1 MNDATSTS
9 TSASTSAITDTD
21 SRPHRRGIALCL
33 LALFIIACQ
42 DGLTKFL
49 IRDYPV
55 AQLVMVRFWIF
66 TGFALIFVSMRGGVA
81 AAVRSRRPLLQIFRS
96 LVFVG
101 EIALFAFGLHYLG
114 LAEMHAL
121 IATFPLIATALAV
134 PILGEHV
141 GWRRWFGVAI
151 GFAGALAIVQ
161 PGMGVFQPA
170 ALIPLGCAFLFA
182 IYNLTTRL
190 ASFHDSF
197 ETSTLYMAVI
207 GCIAAT
213 VVGATQWRAPDA
225 QGWLL
230 LVIFSA
236 LGTFGHMLFV
246 KALQYAPA
254 SLLQPFNY
262 TLMVWATLIGILV
275 FSEIPDLWTFAGATL
290 IVAGGGY
297 VIWRERHLGRKPA
310 DSAVAGSPVE

>member
-1 MNDATSTS
+1 MSDA
-9 TSASTSAITDTD
+9 AAISGTETY
-21 SRPHRRGIALCL
+21 SQSHRVGIVLCL

-55 AQLVMVRFWIF
+55 AQIVMFRFWMF

-81 AAVRSRRPLLQIFRS
+81 AAVRSRRPVLQIFRS

-101 EIALFAFGLHYLG
+101 EIGLFAFGLHYLG

-121 IATFPLIATALAV
+121 IATFPLMATALAIPV
-134 PILGEHV
+134 LGEAV
-141 GWRRWFGVAI
+141 GWRRWLGVGI
-151 GFAGALAIVQ
+151 GFAGTLTILR
-161 PGMGVFQPA
+161 PGMGVFQVA

-190 ASFHDSF
+190 VSFRDSF
-197 ETSTLYMAVI
+197 ETSTLYMAAI
-207 GCIAAT
+207 GCVAAT
-213 VVGATQWRAPDA
+213 IVGLPQWRAPGA
-225 QGWLL
+225 EGWLL

-236 LGTFGHMLFV
+236 MGIVGHMLFV

-262 TLMVWATLIGILV
+262 TLLVWAALIGFTV
-275 FSEIPDLWTFAGATL
+275 FGEIPDRWTIAGAAL
-290 IVAGGGY
+290 VVAGGSY
-297 VIWRERHLGRKPA
+297 VIWRERQLGRGRAGPA
-310 DSAVAGSPVE
+310 EGKSIE

>member
-1 MNDATSTS
+1 MSKA
-9 TSASTSAITDTD
+9 AAIPATDTD
-21 SRPHRRGIALCL
+21 SRARRRLGIALCL
-33 LALFIIACQ
+33 LALFVIACQ

-55 AQLVMVRFWIF
+55 AQIVMVRFWFF
-66 TGFALIFVSMRGGVA
+66 TGFAVIFVSMRGGVY

-121 IATFPLIATALAV
+121 IATFPLIVIALAV

-151 GFAGALAIVQ
+151 GFAGALAIIR
-161 PGMGVFQPA
+161 PGLGLFQPA

-182 IYNLTTRL
+182 VYNLTTRL

-197 ETSTLYMAVI
+197 ETSTLYMAAI
-207 GCIAAT
+207 GCLAAT
-213 VVGATQWRAPDA
+213 VAGVAQWRAPDA
-225 QGWLL
+225 DGWLL
-230 LVIFSA
+230 LALFSA
-236 LGTFGHMLFV
+236 LGTVGHMLFV
-246 KALQYAPA
+246 KALEYAPA

-262 TLMVWATLIGILV
+262 TLMVWATLIGFAV
-275 FSEIPDLWTFAGATL
+275 FNEMPDLWTVAGAAL
-290 IVAGGGY
+290 IVGGGGY
-297 VIWRERHLGRKPA
+297 VIWRERALGRKTA
-310 DSAVAGSPVE
+310 SN